1 MTIDNDDQLEAL
13 KEVGGIV
20 RETID
25 LMAAAVRPGISTLEL
40 DEIGAVHLASK
51 GARSAPQL
59 AYDFPSSTCISINDE
74 IAHGIASD
82 RVLEDGDIVNID
94 VSAEK
99 NGYFGDSGRS
109 MPVGIGHT
117 HLEKLCADTKT
128 ALRKAVYACRAG
140 QKINAIGRV
149 IEKEAARGGYTV
161 IPDLCGHGVGASIH
175 EEPQVYNTYHR
186 EAREKL
192 GRGLVITIE
201 PFFTNGSGEICE
213 ADDGWTL
220 KTRDGSI
227 AAQFEHSFVVTKGQP
242 IILT

>member
-13 KEVGGIV
+13 KEVGRIV

-25 LMAAAVRPGISTLEL
+25 LMQLAVRPGITTREL
-40 DEIGAVHLASK
+40 DELGAKNLARE
-51 GARSAPQL
+51 GATSAPQL
-59 AYDFPSSTCISINDE
+59 AYNFPSATCISVNDE
-74 IAHGIASD
+74 VAHGIAGD
-82 RVLEDGDIVNID
+82 RVLENGDIINID

-109 MPVGIGHT
+109 MPVGAGHES
-117 HLEKLCADTKT
+117 LEKLCMDTKT
-128 ALRKAVYACRAG
+128 ALRKAIYTCTAG
-140 QKINAIGRV
+140 QRINAIGRV
-149 IEKEAARGGYTV
+149 VEKEAARGGYTV

-175 EEPQVYNTYHR
+175 EEPQVFNTYVK

-192 GRGLVITIE
+192 GRGLVMTIE
-201 PFFTNGSGEICE
+201 PFFTHGIGEIYE

-220 KTRDGSI
+220 KTTDGSI